1 MMFTKDV
8 KPSWLLEKHPW
19 VEDDVCKLWIG
30 EHRWPSDN
38 RTGHE
43 IWRFIFINLISL
55 SSYGSRGGRAW
66 ERGIK
71 AGLLLCKS
79 QREKIN
85 LLMFTWQPFWCCGLP
100 NCYAIIAQR
109 VARICV
115 SEPSGDNRYRVPI
128 EMTASSERIQKW

>member
-1 MMFTKDV
+1 MAFHFHKFDIAI
-8 KPSWLLEKHPW
+8 E
-19 VEDDVCKLWIG
+19 LWFK
-30 EHRWPSDN
+30 RRQSRQD
-38 RTGHE
+38 
-43 IWRFIFINLISL
+43 ISFP
-55 SSYGSRGGRAW
+55 GRAW

-85 LLMFTWQPFWCCGLP
+85 LLVFTWQPFWCCGLP